1 MKFSAKFFPIY
12 KPKKILTKNLP
23 IAQPSATQSCHSAKT
38 NIIMMMRLLLLLGKW
53 PWVEWILR
61 LISYATR
68 HAEQEAWLGR
78 RRIARIYMNNS
89 PEWKFF
95 LPANQN
101 WQSDSFRKGVK
112 REGEREVGWEAD
124 QAQIDCL
131 HYANSFLPFTTYKL
145 FSSLVTGCVLY
156 RSR

>member
-1 MKFSAKFFPIY
+1 MSLNWFVLYKELSWNFLQNFPKYFPIY
-12 KPKKILTKNLP
+12 KPKKKTTKNLP

-38 NIIMMMRLLLLLGKW
+38 NIIIIVTMWLMMRLLLLLGKW

-68 HAEQEAWLGR
+68 HAEQEAWPEK

-95 LPANQN
+95 FASQPKLTE
-101 WQSDSFRKGVK
+101 WQLQEGSKERRRK
-112 REGEREVGWEAD
+112 RESER
-124 QAQIDCL
+124 QTK
-131 HYANSFLPFTTYKL
+131 HK
-145 FSSLVTGCVLY
+145 
-156 RSR
+156 

>member
-1 MKFSAKFFPIY
+1 M
-12 KPKKILTKNLP
+12 TKNLP
-23 IAQPSATQSCHSAKT
+23 IAKPSATQSCHSAKT
-38 NIIMMMRLLLLLGKW
+38 NIIIITMWLMMRLLLLLGKW

-68 HAEQEAWLGR
+68 HAEQEAWPGR
-78 RRIARIYMNNS
+78 GRIARIYMNNS

-101 WQSDSFRKGVK
+101 WQSDSFRKGV
-112 REGEREVGWEAD
+112 RDRERERGRLRGRLSTNRLLAL
-124 QAQIDCL
+124 CK
-131 HYANSFLPFTTYKL
+131 FFPFTTYKL